1 MDTCIW
7 RLLNFAVLSPLRRQ
21 AEAKTTISPFYLA
34 SLLSALCL
42 RLRLNDLSENVLFLQ
57 SSLTYWLFY
66 SIMVLFFFLPSTLS
80 ATHIRTVLT
89 GNYAPEN
96 KLLPAQ
102 WTGWVNLVAIWD
114 VLSSIYD
121 GKIYQFFLMLVIV
134 DTLIKHSSQLFE
146 SLVKSI
152 FWGWGKMR
160 KLKRTST
167 VISKAWRK
175 APKTKPQLYLVNLF
189 W

>member
-1 MDTCIW
+1 MIW
-7 RLLNFAVLSPLRRQ
+7 VKMCFFRNNLWHIGFSIVLW
-21 AEAKTTISPFYLA
+21 F
-34 SLLSALCL
+34 C
-42 RLRLNDLSENVLFLQ
+42 
-57 SSLTYWLFY
+57 
-66 SIMVLFFFLPSTLS
+66 FFLPSTIS

-96 KLLPAQ
+96 NATGIRAQ
-102 WTGWVNLVAIWD
+102 WTGWINVVAIWD